1 MVLWFVG
8 LTNRSARDFI
18 VQTETLWPRVRLK
31 SYHEWITMDHYRLLI
46 FPTVFSQC
54 HRHVQ
59 YMAVYHFFYQVNDE
73 AEMAEGDMATLKALP
88 HLKVG
93 GREDSN

>member
-1 MVLWFVG
+1 
-8 LTNRSARDFI
+8 
-18 VQTETLWPRVRLK
+18 
-31 SYHEWITMDHYRLLI
+31 
-46 FPTVFSQC
+46 
-54 HRHVQ
+54 
-59 YMAVYHFFYQVNDE
+59 MAVYHFFYQVNDE

>member
-46 FPTVFSQC
+46 FPLFSHNAIDMSSTWQC
-54 HRHVQ
+54 TTFSTR
-59 YMAVYHFFYQVNDE
+59 
-73 AEMAEGDMATLKALP
+73 
-88 HLKVG
+88 
-93 GREDSN
+93 